1 LEISELKSLP
11 QIAIVLSDVDIEASV
26 LSGLR
31 KLTGAAFSRLKDRIA
46 QRRPILVIPLFGNDF
61 YARGAVMLRAVVDLL
76 ESNGSAFAVYE
87 LAEGERFETR
97 DENLSLITSDILK
110 NILRGANV
118 E

>member
-1 LEISELKSLP
+1 
-11 QIAIVLSDVDIEASV
+11 
-26 LSGLR
+26 
-31 KLTGAAFSRLKDRIA
+31 
-46 QRRPILVIPLFGNDF
+46 
-61 YARGAVMLRAVVDLL
+61 MLRAVVDLL

-97 DENLSLITSDILK
+97 DENLSLITPDILK